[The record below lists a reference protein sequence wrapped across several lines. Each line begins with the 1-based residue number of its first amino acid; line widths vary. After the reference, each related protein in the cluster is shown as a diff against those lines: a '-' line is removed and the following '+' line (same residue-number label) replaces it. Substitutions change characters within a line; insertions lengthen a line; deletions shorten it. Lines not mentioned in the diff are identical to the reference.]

1 MNTRHEAVRAIADD
15 YVRARAADDPEA
27 AAALGQT
34 PELVIADLSPD
45 GFARRHATDVE
56 ALRRLTALVTEAPET
71 ADDPLAAALTERLR
85 SDIALDEVGFTRR
98 LLAPLATPVHQV
110 RQAFDDLPRS
120 SEDDWQRVARHLEH
134 VPTAYAQFRETL
146 TAQAASGNI
155 VAVRQVR
162 TVAEQCRRWVDQG
175 YYPGVVAGYEGGGA
189 TAARLASGAE
199 RAVEATASFAQYL
212 ETELAPAAPV
222 TDAVGRDT
230 YTCTSQAFLGA
241 SVDLDELYDFGWEL
255 IDELRGRARALA
267 TEIVGTP
274 DVAAAVAALDADTDG
289 RVAVGDE
296 LQGWLQGRIDETM
309 SAIDGVLV
317 DVPARTRPVEA
328 MLTTAASGVMYYTP
342 PDAQLTRPGR
352 VWWTVP
358 EGTESVATWHEVSTV
373 HHEGVPGH
381 HLQHAVTY
389 AMDDLHPWQRLLCH
403 VHGYAEGWAH
413 YAEELA
419 GELGLLRTP
428 GEELGMVFAR
438 LWRACR
444 IVIDIG
450 LHLQLPIP
458 VGAPGLPDG
467 AREWTPEL
475 GAQML
480 TEVAQVDPVTAG
492 FEVDRYLGWPG
503 QALAFAVGARLW
515 RQTRQSVQARTG
527 AAFDLREF
535 HTAAL
540 RLGPMGLGPLRAA
553 LTRTFTEEQ
562 S

>member
-1 MNTRHEAVRAIADD
+1 MTADHEAVRSIADD

-27 AAALGQT
+27 AAALGET
-34 PELVIADLSPD
+34 PELVISDLSPD
-45 GFARRHATDVE
+45 GFARRHTTDAE
-56 ALRRLTALVTEAPET
+56 ALRRLTALEGEAPET
-71 ADDPLAAALTERLR
+71 ADDPLAAALAERLR
-85 SDIALDEVGFTRR
+85 SDISLDEVGFTRR

-120 SEDDWQRVARHLEH
+120 TEADWQRMALHLEH

-146 TAQAASGNI
+146 TTQAAAGNV
-155 VAVRQVR
+155 VAARQVR
-162 TVAEQCRRWVDQG
+162 TVAAQCRRWVDQG
-175 YYPGVVAGYEGGGA
+175 YYPGVVAGYAGDGA
-189 TAARLASGAE
+189 TAALLATGAD
-199 RAVEATASFAQYL
+199 RATAATAAFAEYL
-212 ETELAPAAPV
+212 ETDLAESAPAR
-222 TDAVGRDT
+222 DAVGRDV
-230 YTCTSQAFLGA
+230 YARTSQAFLGA
-241 SVDLDELYDFGWEL
+241 RLDLDELYDYGWDL
-255 IDELRGRARALA
+255 IEELRGRARALA

-274 DVAAAVAALDADTDG
+274 DVAGAVAALNADPDG
-289 RVAVGDE
+289 HVAVGDE
-296 LQGWLQGRIDETM
+296 LRGWLQGRIEETTA
-309 SAIDGVLV
+309 AIDGVLV
-317 DVPARTRPVEA
+317 DVPAPTRPVEA

-342 PDAQLTRPGR
+342 PDPQLTRPGR

-358 EGTESVATWHEVSTV
+358 EGTDSIATWHDVSTV

-389 AMDDLHPWQRLLCH
+389 ALDDLHPWQRLLCH

-450 LHLQLPIP
+450 LHLELPVP
-458 VGAPGLPDG
+458 AGAPGLPAD
-467 AREWTPEL
+467 ARRWSPEL

-480 TEVAQVDPVTAG
+480 REVAQVDPDTAA

-503 QALAFAVGARLW
+503 QALAFAVGAKLW
-515 RQTRQSVQARTG
+515 RQTRQAVQARTG
-527 AAFDLREF
+527 PAFDVKEF
-535 HTAAL
+535 HTSAL
-540 RLGPMGLGPLRAA
+540 NLGPMGLDPLRAA
-553 LTRTFTEEQ
+553 LTNTFAEG
-562 S
+562 

>member
-1 MNTRHEAVRAIADD
+1 MTADHEAVRSIADD

-27 AAALGQT
+27 AAALGET
-34 PELVIADLSPD
+34 PELVISDLSPD
-45 GFARRHATDVE
+45 GFARRHTTDAE
-56 ALRRLTALVTEAPET
+56 ALRRLTALEGEAPET
-71 ADDPLAAALTERLR
+71 ADDPLAAALAERLR
-85 SDIALDEVGFTRR
+85 SDISLDEVGFPRR

-120 SEDDWQRVARHLEH
+120 TEADWQRMALHLEH

-146 TAQAASGNI
+146 TTQAAAGNV
-155 VAVRQVR
+155 VAARQVR
-162 TVAEQCRRWVDQG
+162 TVAAQCRRWVDQG
-175 YYPGVVAGYEGGGA
+175 YYPGVVAGYAGDGA
-189 TAARLASGAE
+189 TAALLATGAD
-199 RAVEATASFAQYL
+199 RATAATAAFAEYL
-212 ETELAPAAPV
+212 ETDLAESAPAR
-222 TDAVGRDT
+222 DAVGRDV
-230 YTCTSQAFLGA
+230 YARTSQAFLGA
-241 SVDLDELYDFGWEL
+241 RLDLDELYDYGWDL
-255 IDELRGRARALA
+255 IEELRGRARALA

-274 DVAAAVAALDADTDG
+274 DVAGAVAALNADPDG
-289 RVAVGDE
+289 HVAVGDE
-296 LQGWLQGRIDETM
+296 LRGWLQGRIEETTA
-309 SAIDGVLV
+309 AIDGVLV
-317 DVPARTRPVEA
+317 DVPAPTRPVEA

-342 PDAQLTRPGR
+342 PDPQLTRPGR

-358 EGTESVATWHEVSTV
+358 EGTDSIATWHDVSTV

-389 AMDDLHPWQRLLCH
+389 ALDDLHPWQRLLCH

-450 LHLQLPIP
+450 LHLELPVP
-458 VGAPGLPDG
+458 AGAPGLPAD
-467 AREWTPEL
+467 ARRWSPEL

-480 TEVAQVDPVTAG
+480 REVAQVDPDTAA

-503 QALAFAVGARLW
+503 QALAFAVGAKLW
-515 RQTRQSVQARTG
+515 RQTRQAVQARTG
-527 AAFDLREF
+527 PAFDVKEF
-535 HTAAL
+535 HTSAL
-540 RLGPMGLGPLRAA
+540 NLGPMGLDPLRAA
-553 LTRTFTEEQ
+553 LTNTFAEG
-562 S
+562 